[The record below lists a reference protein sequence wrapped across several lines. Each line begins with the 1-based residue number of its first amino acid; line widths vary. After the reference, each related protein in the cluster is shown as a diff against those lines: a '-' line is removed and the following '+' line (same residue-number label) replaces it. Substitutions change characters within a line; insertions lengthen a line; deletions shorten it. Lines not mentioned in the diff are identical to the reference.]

1 MTAAAARYG
10 LEYKEFDWLAPIY
23 LPLDHFMIKTL
34 MKVYRQYSG
43 DTVTEP
49 VASGGATY
57 AARHPQLRG
66 VRRIDPWM
74 SSSPNTSPTSGQCS
88 ANLFKAMEIYAHAV
102 YELTQLNRI
111 VTRRGSNNMF
121 RRGGGLARPG
131 GMIKPMAAPASRSLQ
146 AGPQTPA
153 GVNRYIM
160 RQRMFALGQDFNI
173 NNAAGQPCF
182 KIDGKVR
189 LVKES
194 LKFRDMQGNLLY
206 KLDEKVLRIR
216 ESFDILKP
224 DGQLAAKVHNAI
236 IDPLRE
242 QVHDRDPRW

>member
-1 MTAAAARYG
+1 
-10 LEYKEFDWLAPIY
+10 
-23 LPLDHFMIKTL
+23 
-34 MKVYRQYSG
+34 
-43 DTVTEP
+43 
-49 VASGGATY
+49 
-57 AARHPQLRG
+57 
-66 VRRIDPWM
+66 
-74 SSSPNTSPTSGQCS
+74 
-88 ANLFKAMEIYAHAV
+88 
-102 YELTQLNRI
+102 
-111 VTRRGSNNMF
+111 MF

-131 GMIKPMAAPASRSLQ
+131 GAIKPMAAPGAQ
-146 AGPQTPA
+146 PAAQPGAGPQTPA

-242 QVHDRDPRW
+242 KFTIEIPGGEDMLTRGKVIWAQYDILRGQRQVAKISKQFSWIGRDQYVVDVVQGEDDCLILAITVVIDMMVSNGR